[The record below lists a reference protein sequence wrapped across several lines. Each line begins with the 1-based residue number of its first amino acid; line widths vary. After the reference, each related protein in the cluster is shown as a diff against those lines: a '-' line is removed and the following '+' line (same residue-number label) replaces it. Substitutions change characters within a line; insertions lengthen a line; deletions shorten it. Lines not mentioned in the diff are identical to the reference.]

1 MSLEQIAEKIKSF
14 FKFKPFFINLAILC
28 LSMALA
34 IGVFLAY
41 KSAPMAK
48 APTIEYGAFNPEF
61 RILEPK
67 IGDMAGKIGAS
78 SGGTRYY
85 YSHCSGL
92 ARIKPENRLYF
103 DTPEEAENAGFSLAE
118 NCKKP

>member
-14 FKFKPFFINLAILC
+14 FKFKPFFINLTIFC
-28 LSMALA
+28 LVIALI

-41 KSAPMAK
+41 KSVPQAE
-48 APTIEYGAFNPEF
+48 APTIEYGAFTPEF

-85 YSHCSGL
+85 YPHCSGL

-103 DTPEEAENAGFSLAE
+103 DTSEEAENAGFSLAE